1 MRTARCCSWSALLD
15 ILIDSTKTSAI
26 LFSVI
31 FGALVFAN
39 FINLSGLPYDLLDM
53 MDALNMGP
61 LGVILFVCAICIILR
76 MIFEA
81 VGLLLLIVPVFLPTL
96 QLMGVDM
103 IWFGIIMVVVVEMG
117 LITPPIGMNVFTV
130 RAVMPD
136 IKLGHIFKGVIPF
149 VFADVIA
156 LALILMFPV
165 IAIGLVGL
173 LR

>member
-1 MRTARCCSWSALLD
+1 MQLCLKVIYALR
-15 ILIDSTKTSAI
+15 I
-26 LFSVI
+26 
-31 FGALVFAN
+31 
-39 FINLSGLPYDLLDM
+39 P
-53 MDALNMGP
+53 
-61 LGVILFVCAICIILR
+61 
-76 MIFEA
+76 
-81 VGLLLLIVPVFLPTL
+81 VPVFLPTL

-136 IKLGHIFKGVIPF
+136 IKLGHIFKGVVPF

-156 LALILMFPV
+156 LMLILLFPA
-165 IAIGLVGL
+165 IAIGLVEL